1 MASSS
6 WVVNCNSSSCIL
18 QLSEGVVPVSLDTEA
33 AAEVQRE
40 LTVFARRIRASSAQL
55 HPDLPFVAYS
65 VLSQLDATGGC
76 RAVDLV
82 RLYRLDKSTV
92 SRQVTDL
99 EDRGLVSREAA
110 PAGGRGQRLRVTPA
124 GARLLDEADA
134 RPRVHLH
141 RRPPP
146 PGARRLDEAPAGQ
159 RAPLHRRLAAWDPA
173 DVETFARLLRRYN
186 AD

>member
-1 MASSS
+1 
-6 WVVNCNSSSCIL
+6 
-18 QLSEGVVPVSLDTEA
+18 VSLDTDA

-55 HPDLPFVAYS
+55 HPDLSFVAHS

-99 EDRGLVSREAA
+99 EDRGMVSREPD
-110 PAGGRGQRLRVTPA
+110 PAGGRGQLLRVTPS
-124 GARLLDEADA
+124 GARLLDEAAA
-134 RPRVHLH
+134 RQRVQ
-141 RRPPP
+141 
-146 PGARRLDEAPAGQ
+146 LD
-159 RAPLHRRLAAWDPA
+159 RRLAAWEPA